1 MRQGRVQTKE
11 NGGVTSVRD
20 IAERVF
26 VSTAVHIEP
35 QRSELVSGGR
45 RIPVASVLLGGIP
58 RGAVILLTST
68 GASAHDAADT
78 MNRLAEHGY
87 ESVAADLGSATSGR
101 TGPDHAVEL
110 ADVAALTGMLSERGW
125 SEEQTGLVGYGYGGR
140 IALLASAAA
149 VFGAAVSI
157 EPAGVEQ
164 LAASPDRIGGSR
176 GVLTPWLGMFSVM
189 GEAARVQS
197 LRTLG
202 RWLWS
207 CSAAYTQIVTY
218 PGVTPAFYQDSRD
231 AIGHAA
237 AFDSWQRVIEWLNL
251 RVVPRPTPLAEAWR
265 ARVLATQGAVSDV
278 DKSEWESC

>member
-1 MRQGRVQTKE
+1 VSRPPE
-11 NGGVTSVRD
+11 D
-20 IAERVF
+20 IAERAV
-26 VSTAVHIEP
+26 VGTAVHIEP
-35 QRSELVSGGR
+35 QRSELISDGR
-45 RIPVASVLLGGIP
+45 CIPVASVLLGGIP
-58 RGAVILLTST
+58 RGAVIVLSGA

-87 ESVAADLGSATSGR
+87 ESVAADLDSVIPDQAGS
-101 TGPDHAVEL
+101 DHAAGL
-110 ADVAALTGMLSERGW
+110 ADVEALTGMLAERGW
-125 SEEQTGLVGYGYGGR
+125 SREQTGLVGYGYGGR
-140 IALLASAAA
+140 IALVASAAA

-157 EPAGVEQ
+157 EPTGVEE
-164 LAASPDRIGGSR
+164 LAASPDRIGGGR

-189 GEAARVQS
+189 EEDDRTQS

-202 RWLWS
+202 HWLWA

-218 PGVTPAFYQDSRD
+218 PGVTPAFYQDSRE

-265 ARVLATQGAVSDV
+265 ARVLACSGGDV
-278 DKSEWESC
+278 RVGHE